1 MTTTT
6 TDCLVLKI
14 EEYLDTSLLDTT
26 LFILYDKNQEVYL
39 IRGKRRDI
47 KKNNVSVPYSFY
59 CKHASDLFDLIS
71 MLTCESSK
79 LSFTLYNYND
89 LPYFS
94 SEIDYEYLKNLDSDH
109 SYELVGYDNER
120 KNKKQI
126 IKYLRILRNVF
137 NYY

>member
-39 IRGKRRDI
+39 IRGKRRDL
-47 KKNNVSVPYSFY
+47 KNKNVSVPYSFY

-94 SEIDYEYLKNLDSDH
+94 SEIDYEYLKKLDSDH

-126 IKYLRILRNVF
+126 IKYLRILKNVF